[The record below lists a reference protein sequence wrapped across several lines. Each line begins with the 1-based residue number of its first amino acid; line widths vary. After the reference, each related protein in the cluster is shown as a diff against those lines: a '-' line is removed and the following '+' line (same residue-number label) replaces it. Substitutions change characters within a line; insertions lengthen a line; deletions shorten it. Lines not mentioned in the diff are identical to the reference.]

1 MTLGTRLTFSERP
14 LFPPCR
20 PWRSSPTGS
29 PTAAADSVRA
39 RWHVPLT
46 AWAPRTRAPLQS
58 LGLDQLQAGRSATC
72 ALGAHRGLTKGVTR
86 TPSATPQAKRTPAR
100 AHAAASA
107 CGGEAVRQLPKIEAK
122 LSGRPALIPGLREPP
137 NWDVQRIRSV
147 SRFNLVHRV
156 RLVPCALNSLS
167 LELGTNSFTFITS
180 ASLGETSLS
189 FWAVNFFLICIF
201 F

>member
-46 AWAPRTRAPLQS
+46 AWAPRTRAPLRS

-100 AHAAASA
+100 AHAAASRLWRGGCPA
-107 CGGEAVRQLPKIEAK
+107 ASKDRGEAQ
-122 LSGRPALIPGLREPP
+122 RPAGADPG
-137 NWDVQRIRSV
+137 S
-147 SRFNLVHRV
+147 SGAA
-156 RLVPCALNSLS
+156 RLGCSKNPLS
-167 LELGTNSFTFITS
+167 LMF
-180 ASLGETSLS
+180 
-189 FWAVNFFLICIF
+189 
-201 F
+201 